1 MKPRKFWSWPSW
13 IEWMGIV
20 FLGGLIW
27 GTVGGGYL
35 LGIIGEDQKHSTA
48 DDRYYFLS
56 LD

>member
-1 MKPRKFWSWPSW
+1 
-13 IEWMGIV
+13 MGIV